1 MKMSTGLKRAIIPV
15 ILVVGGLIAW
25 GLTSWGRDSKAEY
38 RFVEVTRGDVRATVS
53 STGTLQAI
61 KTVAVGTQVSGEIAE
76 IYVDFNDHVEAGQ
89 LVARIDPK
97 LLKQAVSA
105 AEADVERSEA
115 ELVQAQGDL
124 DRIERLFERQVATES
139 ERATATYKHAV
150 AQAGL
155 KSARINLDRARQ
167 NLSYSEIRSPISG
180 IVLSRDVDAGQTVAA
195 SFSAPQLFVIAEDL
209 SAMEI
214 LASVDESDIGQIQ
227 IDQRVEFTVQAYS
240 AETFTGAVSQ
250 IRLQPTAQ
258 ENVVNYTVLVRVA
271 NPDGRLLPG
280 MTATV
285 DFIVTEANDVLRVP
299 NSALRF
305 RPTGEAQL
313 SSSVQRP
320 RMASRPDSPA
330 GAAGDASA
338 RAQAS
343 THGGSASANTHAGA
357 SRSLLWYVASD
368 GKLAALPVRTGST
381 DGQYTEVEG
390 DALQEGMQVIAAVTS
405 GTTSTS
411 VNPFETQ
418 RGQAGGPPGHP
429 PGM

>member
-1 MKMSTGLKRAIIPV
+1 
-15 ILVVGGLIAW
+15 
-25 GLTSWGRDSKAEY
+25 
-38 RFVEVTRGDVRATVS
+38 
-53 STGTLQAI
+53 
-61 KTVAVGTQVSGEIAE
+61 
-76 IYVDFNDHVEAGQ
+76 
-89 LVARIDPK
+89 
-97 LLKQAVSA
+97 
-105 AEADVERSEA
+105 
-115 ELVQAQGDL
+115 
-124 DRIERLFERQVATES
+124 
-139 ERATATYKHAV
+139 
-150 AQAGL
+150 
-155 KSARINLDRARQ
+155 
-167 NLSYSEIRSPISG
+167 
-180 IVLSRDVDAGQTVAA
+180 
-195 SFSAPQLFVIAEDL
+195 
-209 SAMEI
+209 MEI